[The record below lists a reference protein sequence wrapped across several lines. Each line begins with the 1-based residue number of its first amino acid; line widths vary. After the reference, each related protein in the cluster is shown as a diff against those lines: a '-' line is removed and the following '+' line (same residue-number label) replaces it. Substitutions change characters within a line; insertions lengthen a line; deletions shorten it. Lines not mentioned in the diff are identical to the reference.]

1 MDIEVIKACAEVAQT
16 LAKVKHKVAIHLRE
30 KDVAA
35 YEDIRNQIND
45 CQEVL
50 AILCDCA
57 PIKLMS
63 GRVEEIWQNLDWKN
77 KRVEPAQQL
86 DHF

>member
-1 MDIEVIKACAEVAQT
+1 MDIEVIKACAEVSQK
-16 LAKVKHKVAIHLRE
+16 LAKVKHNVAVHLRE

-63 GRVEEIWQNLDWKN
+63 GTVEEIWQNLDWKKKIYDSN
-77 KRVEPAQQL
+77 ETKAN
-86 DHF
+86 